1 MSGIKRIYACKS
13 SAEAGMIISLL
24 NSEGFNPLD
33 LDTSSHVGFAGA
45 DIWYYV
51 QIPEKQYEL
60 AKNFL
65 MQNNFK
71 DVI

>member
-1 MSGIKRIYACKS
+1 MSEIKRLYVCKS

-24 NSEGFNPLD
+24 KSEGFDPLD

-45 DIWYYV
+45 DLWYYI
-51 QIPEKQYEL
+51 QLPEKQYEL
-60 AKNFL
+60 AKKFL
-65 MQNNFK
+65 TENNFN

>member
-33 LDTSSHVGFAGA
+33 LYTSSHVGFAGA

>member
-24 NSEGFNPLD
+24 NSEGFHPLD